1 MNSEHIYILKEYN
14 LTKAKNIKCKAY
26 TPISAAK
33 KLANYIITKTK
44 NNLSFSI
51 QNKDTKKI
59 YEYVLRWSESGFIVK
74 PNKTTIG
81 GGINKL
87 PFAYGM
93 HVVLRVQDEQNGYL
107 TLDTNDDSML
117 PNNKGMKLTI
127 KPNISEKSIF
137 IISPHERFNTINANF
152 VNMVQDKFQL
162 KYHKNASEVF
172 RYFNIVSIPIGLSL
186 YDYTPHYSLTK
197 HQTNYE
203 IHDNNET
210 YYLDLSFH
218 NLPNVEIIPYYNYG
232 SFSRTVTNRET
243 GNKSYISKN
252 KHH

>member
-59 YEYVLRWSESGFIVK
+59 YEYALRWSESGFIVK
-74 PNKTTIG
+74 PNKTTKG